1 MARKPFQPT
10 AKDRQLVE
18 QLSAYGIPQADICA
32 MIINP
37 ESGRKIDEQTLAN
50 NFRHELDTGTTKAN
64 ARVAGSL
71 YKNATEGNNVTAQ
84 IFWLKTRARWKEPPQ
99 ELRHGGS
106 DDAPAMKM
114 ELTHHVVD
122 SGTAARAAQI
132 LAATGIGFDSKDSGG
147 TD

>member
-1 MARKPFQPT
+1 
-10 AKDRQLVE
+10 LVE

-37 ESGRKIDEQTLAN
+37 ESGRKIDEQTLAD

-64 ARVAGSL
+64 ARVAGAL
-71 YKNATEGNNVTAQ
+71 YKNAVDSNNVAAQ
-84 IFWLKTRARWKEPPQ
+84 IFWLKTRARWKEAPT

-106 DDAPAMKM
+106 DEAPAMKM

-122 SGTAARAAQI
+122 AGTAARAAQI

>member
-1 MARKPFQPT
+1 MPRKPFRPT
-10 AKDRQLVE
+10 PEHRKLVE
-18 QLSAYGIPQADICA
+18 QLSSYGIPQADICA

-106 DDAPAMKM
+106 DEAGPIHVDVGSPEQRQAA
-114 ELTHHVVD
+114 LTLAIEM
-122 SGTAARAAQI
+122 AA
-132 LAATGIGFDSKDSGG
+132 SKAE
-147 TD
+147 